1 MGGYVTVGHIKSYI
15 LPELTLSTSS
25 SQAGQTVSTAD
36 YLISSVTMVL
46 GALLMW
52 LFSTEVL
59 GMFS

>member
-46 GALLMW
+46 ELY
-52 LFSTEVL
+52 
-59 GMFS
+59 